1 MYIIYMIGHSHHKKL
16 LTLFILVDNTRY
28 LDVHADSMELSEE
41 TVLVDCSRLKSAV
54 WKDFDRVKRG
64 DTCVAVCKHCKKKLS
79 GSSTSG
85 TSHLRNHLI
94 RCRRRNNHDVSQLL
108 TSKGKKKE
116 GSLTPVN
123 YTYSHDHTKTDTP
136 NLIRYEQ
143 SQLKDGLVNGTTG
156 NFEYKRSRFDLARM
170 IILHGYPLAMVEHIG
185 FKVFVRKLQ
194 PLFELVTLDGV
205 VADCKE
211 IYVKEKQK
219 VCEMLDELPGKI
231 SLSVDTWTAKG
242 DGKYLCLTAHSVDDS
257 WALRKKILSF
267 VYVDPFQ
274 TEDVVSEIVMT
285 RLMEWD
291 IDRKLFSMTCDSC
304 SIHDSIVCKVREH
317 LSENRFLLCNGQIFE
332 VRCAVNIIK
341 IMVEDCLEAL
351 DSTICK
357 IRESIRYI
365 KSSQSIH
372 EKFNEMVQE
381 VGADSQKSLYL
392 DNPANWNSTYTML
405 DVALEYREAFSRLQ
419 EHDFAY
425 TMCPSDDEWSQAST
439 ITSFLKLFVEVAT
452 VFAGSKIPTANIYF
466 PEVCD
471 IHLQLIDW
479 CQSRDELISSL
490 SLKMKSKFDDYWK
503 KCSLV
508 LAVAAIL
515 DPRFKMKLVE
525 YYYPQI
531 YGGDA
536 PDCVDIVSN
545 CMRAL
550 YNGHDVY
557 STLASNSQVGGSD
570 GGNDTRDRLTGFDRF
585 LHETSQNQNV
595 KSDLDKYLEEPLF
608 PRNVDFNILNWWRVH
623 TPRYPVLSMM
633 ARNILGI
640 PMSKVSLDS
649 VFDTGDRVLDQY
661 RSSLSADTLQA
672 LICTQ
677 DWMRNGLED
686 SKSSSSS
693 SALAIC
699 YDAN

>member
-1 MYIIYMIGHSHHKKL
+1 
-16 LTLFILVDNTRY
+16 
-28 LDVHADSMELSEE
+28 MELSEE
-41 TVLVDCSRLKSAV
+41 MVFVDCSRLKSAV

-64 DTCVAVCKHCKKKLS
+64 DACVAICKHCKKKLS

-94 RCRRRNNHDVSQLL
+94 RCRRRTNHDVSQMLT

-116 GSLTPVN
+116 ASLTPVTFS
-123 YTYSHDHTKTDTP
+123 YDHDHTKIDIP
-136 NLIRYEQ
+136 KYEQ
-143 SQLKDGLVNGTTG
+143 TTIKENLVSLTNG
-156 NFEYKRSRFDLARM
+156 NFDHKRSRLDLARM
-170 IILHGYPLAMVEHIG
+170 IILHGYPLAMVEHVG
-185 FKVFVRKLQ
+185 FKIFVRKLQ

-211 IYVKEKQK
+211 LYLKEKQK
-219 VCEMLDELPGKI
+219 VREILKCLSGKI
-231 SLSVDTWTAKG
+231 SLSVDTYAAKG
-242 DGKYLCLTAHSVDDS
+242 EAKYLSLTAHAVDDS
-257 WALRKKILSF
+257 WALKKKVLSF

-274 TEDVVSEIVMT
+274 TEDMVTEAIMSK
-285 RLMEWD
+285 LMEWD

-304 SIHDSIVCKVREH
+304 LIHDNIVGKIREQ
-317 LSENRFLLCNGQIFE
+317 LSQNRFLLCNGQLFE
-332 VRCAVNIIK
+332 VRCAVNLIK
-341 IMVEDCLEAL
+341 VMVEDCLDAL
-351 DSTICK
+351 SLTICK
-357 IRESIRYI
+357 IRETVRYI
-365 KSSQSIH
+365 RSSQTVS

-381 VGADSQKSLYL
+381 VEANNEKPLYLGNEKSLYL
-392 DNPANWNSTYTML
+392 DNPHQWNSTYIML
-405 DVALEYREAFSRLQ
+405 DVALKYQEVFSRLQ
-419 EHDFAY
+419 KQDFGY
-425 TMCPSDDEWSQAST
+425 TMCPSEYEWSQVST
-439 ITSFLKLFVEVAT
+439 ITGYLKLFVDVAT
-452 VFAGSKIPTANIYF
+452 VFAESKHLTANIYF
-466 PEVCD
+466 PEVCA

-479 CQSRDELISSL
+479 CQSVDEDISSL
-490 SLKMKSKFDDYWK
+490 ALKMKSKFDEYWK
-503 KCSLV
+503 KCSLA

-545 CMRAL
+545 CTRAL

-557 STLASNSQVGGSD
+557 STLAGGSD
-570 GGNDTRDRLTGFDRF
+570 GGNDSRDRLTGFDRF
-585 LHETSQNQNV
+585 VHETSQIQNV

-608 PRNVDFNILNWWRVH
+608 PRSGDFNILNYWKLH

-672 LICTQ
+672 LVCTQ
-677 DWMRNGLED
+677 DWMRSGLGD

-693 SALAIC
+693 SSLSIC

>member
-1 MYIIYMIGHSHHKKL
+1 
-16 LTLFILVDNTRY
+16 
-28 LDVHADSMELSEE
+28 MEISEE
-41 TVLVDCSRLKSAV
+41 TVPIDCSRLKSAV

-64 DTCVAVCKHCKKKLS
+64 DACVAVCKHCKKKLS

-94 RCRRRNNHDVSQLL
+94 RCRRRTNHDVSQMLA
-108 TSKGKKKE
+108 TKGKKKE
-116 GSLTPVN
+116 GSITPVTF
-123 YTYSHDHTKTDTP
+123 TYDHDQTKPDIS
-136 NLIRYEQ
+136 NLITAKYEQ
-143 SQLKDGLVNGTTG
+143 NIPLKEGLVSLASGQ
-156 NFEYKRSRFDLARM
+156 FDYKRSRFDLARM
-170 IILHGYPLAMVEHIG
+170 IILHGYPLSMVEHVG
-185 FKVFVRKLQ
+185 FRIFVRKLQ
-194 PLFELVTLDGV
+194 PLFELATLDGV

-211 IYVKEKQK
+211 IYLKEKQK
-219 VCEMLDELPGKI
+219 VCELFDNLPGKI
-231 SLSVDTWTAKG
+231 SLSVDTWAAKG
-242 DGKYLCLTAHSVDDS
+242 DAKYLCLTAHSVDDS
-257 WALRKKILSF
+257 WALKKKIISF
-267 VYVDPFQ
+267 VQYDPFQ
-274 TEDVVSEIVMT
+274 TEDVVSEAVMS

-304 SIHDSIVCKVREH
+304 LIHDSIVCKIRER
-317 LSENRFLLCNGQIFE
+317 LSQNRFLLCNGQLFE
-332 VRCAVNIIK
+332 VRCAANLIK
-341 IMVEDCLEAL
+341 VMVEDCLEAL
-351 DSTICK
+351 SSTICK

-365 KSSQSIH
+365 RSSQATH
-372 EKFNEMVQE
+372 DKFNEMVQE
-381 VGADSQKSLYL
+381 VGANSQKSLYL
-392 DNPANWNSTYTML
+392 DNPHHWNSTYVML

-419 EHDFAY
+419 EQDFSC

-439 ITSFLKLFVEVAT
+439 ITSFLKLFVEVST
-452 VFAGSKIPTANIYF
+452 VFARSKIPTANIYF

-479 CQSRDELISSL
+479 CQSQDEYISSL

-503 KCSLV
+503 KCSLA
-508 LAVAAIL
+508 LAIAAIL

-557 STLASNSQVGGSD
+557 STLASHSQVGD

-585 LHETSQNQNV
+585 LHETSQSQNV

-608 PRNVDFNILNWWRVH
+608 PRNVDFNILNWWKVH

-640 PMSKVSLDS
+640 PMSKIPMDL

-686 SKSSSSS
+686 SKSSTSSS
-693 SALAIC
+693 TLAIC

>member
-1 MYIIYMIGHSHHKKL
+1 
-16 LTLFILVDNTRY
+16 
-28 LDVHADSMELSEE
+28 MELSEE

-143 SQLKDGLVNGTTG
+143 APLKDGLVNGTAG

-242 DGKYLCLTAHSVDDS
+242 DGN
-257 WALRKKILSF
+257 
-267 VYVDPFQ
+267 
-274 TEDVVSEIVMT
+274 
-285 RLMEWD
+285 
-291 IDRKLFSMTCDSC
+291 C

-317 LSENRFLLCNGQIFE
+317 LSQNRFLLCNGQIFE

>member
-1 MYIIYMIGHSHHKKL
+1 
-16 LTLFILVDNTRY
+16 
-28 LDVHADSMELSEE
+28 MEISDEA
-41 TVLVDCSRLKSAV
+41 VLVDCSRLKSAV

-64 DTCVAVCKHCKKKLS
+64 DACVAVCKHCKKKLS

-94 RCRRRNNHDVSQLL
+94 RCRRRSNHDVSQMLA
-108 TSKGKKKE
+108 SKGKKKE
-116 GSLTPVN
+116 GSLGPVN
-123 YTYSHDHTKTDTP
+123 FTFDHDQGKADIP
-136 NLIRYEQ
+136 NLVTGKYEQ
-143 SQLKDGLVNGTTG
+143 SPVKEGLVSLASG
-156 NFEYKRSRFDLARM
+156 NFDYRRSRFDLARM
-170 IILHGYPLAMVEHIG
+170 IILHGYPLAMVEHVG
-185 FKVFVRKLQ
+185 FKIFVRKLQ
-194 PLFELVTLDGV
+194 PLFELATLDGV

-211 IYVKEKQK
+211 IYLKEKQK
-219 VCEMLDELPGKI
+219 VCEMLDNLPGKI
-231 SLSVDTWTAKG
+231 SLSLDTWAAKG
-242 DGKYLCLTAHSVDDS
+242 DAKYLCLTAHSVDET
-257 WALRKKILSF
+257 WALKKKILSF
-267 VYVDPFQ
+267 IHIDPFQ
-274 TEDVVSEIVMT
+274 TEDMVSEVIMS

-304 SIHDSIVCKVREH
+304 QIHDNIVCKIRER
-317 LSENRFLLCNGQIFE
+317 LSQNRFLLCNGQLFE
-332 VRCAVNIIK
+332 VRCAANLIK
-341 IMVEDCLEAL
+341 VMVEDCLEAL
-351 DSTICK
+351 CLTICK
-357 IRESIRYI
+357 IRESIRYVRM
-365 KSSQSIH
+365 SQATH

-381 VGADSQKSLYL
+381 VGANSQKSLYL
-392 DNPANWNSTYTML
+392 DNPLHWNSTYIML

-425 TMCPSDDEWSQAST
+425 TMCPSDDDWSRAST
-439 ITSFLKLFVEVAT
+439 ITSFLKLFVEVST
-452 VFAGSKIPTANIYF
+452 VFAGSKHPTANIYF

-479 CQSRDELISSL
+479 CQSRDEHISSL

-503 KCSLV
+503 KCSLA

-557 STLASNSQVGGSD
+557 STLVSHRQVGGSD

-585 LHETSQNQNV
+585 LHETSQSQNV

-608 PRNVDFNILNWWRVH
+608 PRNVDFNILNWWKVH

-640 PMSKVSLDS
+640 PMSKVSLES
-649 VFDTGDRVLDQY
+649 VFDTGDMVVDEY
-661 RSSLSADTLQA
+661 RNSLSADTLQA

-686 SKSSSSS
+686 SKATSSSS

-699 YDAN
+699 YDAS